1 MNIDELNAAVRR
13 GEEAQANAYR
23 NLESASPSQRAEAE
37 QLVREAKAGVE
48 AAKRELAEE
57 SIIHGGRSGLE
68 DKPSD
73 REVDG
78 FAGSGSAPAMQHQAE
93 QEKTQQERAKAEQQ
107 KEREADKDSE
117 RAPQITYHSDRLG
130 AGLGGRVT
138 VTPDNPEARADR
150 AAAAR
155 AEKVGEQ
162 VKQEQA
168 DRQRE
173 KTAAQAREK
182 ADKDRAA
189 RIYDGMPSRG
199 ISTERYI
206 QAEAEGAAAKQPA
219 TDAYLV
225 QREKVT
231 GIPHRNAEPNEDI
244 KGKVVGVRELDGK
257 AHTIVEREAPPPQR
271 VMVEGEV
278 KGQSIGKQVEIKADE
293 QRRIKEVTVPE
304 IDRTRGRGMER

>member
-13 GEEAQANAYR
+13 GEEAQANADR

-37 QLVREAKAGVE
+37 QLVREAKAGLE
-48 AAKRELAEE
+48 TAKRELAEE
-57 SIIHGGRSGLE
+57 SIIHG
-68 DKPSD
+68 D
-73 REVDG
+73 READG
-78 FAGSGSAPAMQHQAE
+78 FAGSDSAPAMQHQAE

-107 KEREADKDSE
+107 KERKADKDSE